1 MSTAATI
8 EERPLGETSGL
19 TVPAV
24 GMGTWRTLDV
34 RGAGAERRAHE
45 IVGEALDAGARFVDS
60 SPMYGEAER
69 VLGGGWGGRR
79 AEAIVATKVWT
90 SDDDEAEAQVRRALR
105 WYGGRVDLYQVH
117 NLVSWPERLTMLE
130 RECDRGAVVAIGATH
145 YSPSAF
151 GELAR
156 VMRTGRIS
164 AIQIPYNPHERG
176 VEREILPLAEQL
188 GIGVVVMRP
197 VGGGGG
203 IVTRPPDDAQL
214 ETLRREYG
222 LRTWGQALL
231 KWVLSD
237 RRCHVAIPATSR
249 PERVRENAAA
259 GAPPWFDDEAR
270 ALVAPLAA
278 PPRGGRPRV

>member
-1 MSTAATI
+1 VDRLTAVAI

-24 GMGTWRTLDV
+24 GMGTWQTLDV
-34 RGAGAERRAHE
+34 RGEPAESRAHE
-45 IVGEALDAGARFVDS
+45 LVETALETGARFLDS

-69 VLGGGWGGRR
+69 VLGEGLGERR
-79 AEAIVATKVWT
+79 AEALVATKVWT
-90 SDDDEAEAQVRRALR
+90 DDDAEAERQVQRALG

-117 NLVSWPERLTMLE
+117 NLASWPERLTLLE
-130 RECDRGAVVAIGATH
+130 RERDRGAVVAIGATH

-151 GELAR
+151 DELAR
-156 VMRTGRIS
+156 VMRSGRIS
-164 AIQIPYNPHERG
+164 AIQIPYNPHERD
-176 VEREILPLAEQL
+176 VEQEILPLAEEL
-188 GIGVVVMRP
+188 GLGVVVMRP

-203 IVTRPPDDAQL
+203 LVTRPPEDAEL
-214 ETLRREYG
+214 EPLRAFG
-222 LRTWGQALL
+222 VATWGQALL

-270 ALVAPLAA
+270 ALVARLA
-278 PPRGGRPRV
+278 G